1 MGQRETVLT
10 MLEEAAGNGVSSNQ
24 FYAAHL
30 PRFSARIHELRN
42 AGHVITKEPV
52 EQGHFLYRLVKVSA
66 TTTQTDPSLC
76 VRAVHGGADLG
87 QSPSTPE
94 RQRNRQVAD
103 VAGESSTDLGAAN
116 SPSSPQA
123 ETMAVSEPD
132 AGAESTDATGQI
144 TDAPESRD
152 GSGALLLF
160 EIPVNRWADAA

>member
-1 MGQRETVLT
+1 MTQRERVLN
-10 MLEEAAGNGVSSNQ
+10 MLRDAGSDGVSSND
-24 FYAAHL
+24 FFRACL

-42 AGHVITKEPV
+42 AGHTITKEPV

-103 VAGESSTDLGAAN
+103 VAGESSTSLGAN
-116 SPSSPQA
+116 RSSSPDPQDAAVA
-123 ETMAVSEPD
+123 EPRQV
-132 AGAESTDATGQI
+132 TDA
-144 TDAPESRD
+144 D
-152 GSGALLLF
+152 GSPGRDPSASLLLF
-160 EIPVNRWADAA
+160 DMPVDRYADAA

>member
-1 MGQRETVLT
+1 
-10 MLEEAAGNGVSSNQ
+10 
-24 FYAAHL
+24 
-30 PRFSARIHELRN
+30 
-42 AGHVITKEPV
+42 
-52 EQGHFLYRLVKVSA
+52 
-66 TTTQTDPSLC
+66 

>member
-66 TTTQTDPSLC
+66 APTSVDRESLDD
-76 VRAVHGGADLG
+76 RGADLG

-103 VAGESSTDLGAAN
+103 VAGESSTSLGAN
-116 SPSSPQA
+116 RSSSPDPQ
-123 ETMAVSEPD
+123 D
-132 AGAESTDATGQI
+132 AASPPRQVTDA
-144 TDAPESRD
+144 D
-152 GSGALLLF
+152 GSPGRDPSASLLLF
-160 EIPVNRWADAA
+160 DMPIDRYADAA

>member
-1 MGQRETVLT
+1 MGQRQTVLT

-103 VAGESSTDLGAAN
+103 VAGESSTDLGA
-116 SPSSPQA
+116 SLPPQPQDAAVA
-123 ETMAVSEPD
+123 EPRQV
-132 AGAESTDATGQI
+132 TDA
-144 TDAPESRD
+144 D
-152 GSGALLLF
+152 GSPGRDPSASLLLF
-160 EIPVNRWADAA
+160 DMPVANYRDAA

>member
-1 MGQRETVLT
+1 MGQRQTVLT
-10 MLEEAAGNGVSSNQ
+10 MLEDAGERGVTSNT
-24 FYAAHL
+24 FFASHL

-52 EQGHFLYRLVKVSA
+52 ERGHFLYRLVKVSV
-66 TTTQTDPSLC
+66 TPTSVDRESLDD
-76 VRAVHGGADLG
+76 RGADLG
-87 QSPSTPE
+87 QSPTTPE

>member
-1 MGQRETVLT
+1 MGQRQTVLT
-10 MLEEAAGNGVSSNQ
+10 MLEDAGERGVTSNT
-24 FYAAHL
+24 FFASHL

-42 AGHVITKEPV
+42 AGHTITKEPV

-103 VAGESSTDLGAAN
+103 VAGESSTTSEAT
-116 SPSSPQA
+116 SSSPQPREA
-123 ETMAVSEPD
+123 AAVQPRQV
-132 AGAESTDATGQI
+132 TDA
-144 TDAPESRD
+144 D
-152 GSGALLLF
+152 GSPGRDPSASLLLF
-160 EIPVNRWADAA
+160 DMPVDRYADAA

>member
-1 MGQRETVLT
+1 MTQRERVFN
-10 MLEEAAGNGVSSNQ
+10 MLRDAGSDGVSSND
-24 FYAAHL
+24 FFRACL
-30 PRFSARIHELRN
+30 PRFSARVHELRN
-42 AGHVITKEPV
+42 AGHTITKEPV

-66 TTTQTDPSLC
+66 APTSVDRESLDD
-76 VRAVHGGADLG
+76 RGADLG
-87 QSPSTPE
+87 QSPNTPE

>member
-1 MGQRETVLT
+1 MTQRETVLA
-10 MLEEAAGNGVSSNQ
+10 MLEEAGERGVSSNA

-30 PRFSARIHELRN
+30 PRFSARLHELRN
-42 AGHVITKEPV
+42 AGHMITTEPV

-103 VAGESSTDLGAAN
+103 VAGESSTSLGAN
-116 SPSSPQA
+116 RSSSPDPQDAAVA
-123 ETMAVSEPD
+123 EPRQV
-132 AGAESTDATGQI
+132 TDA
-144 TDAPESRD
+144 D
-152 GSGALLLF
+152 GSPGRDPSASLLLF
-160 EIPVNRWADAA
+160 DMPARLYEDAA

>member
-24 FYAAHL
+24 FYAACL

-42 AGHVITKEPV
+42 AGHTITKEPV

-94 RQRNRQVAD
+94 RQRNRQVAGA
-103 VAGESSTDLGAAN
+103 AGESSSTLGDR
-116 SPSSPQA
+116 SSSPDPQ
-123 ETMAVSEPD
+123 D
-132 AGAESTDATGQI
+132 AASPPRQVTDA
-144 TDAPESRD
+144 D
-152 GSGALLLF
+152 GSPGRDPSASLLLF
-160 EIPVNRWADAA
+160 DMPVDRYADAA

>member
-87 QSPSTPE
+87 QSEAQRAEGAGDLTQVGSRVPS
-94 RQRNRQVAD
+94 
-103 VAGESSTDLGAAN
+103 ESSTSLGAN
-116 SPSSPQA
+116 RSSSPDPQDA
-123 ETMAVSEPD
+123 AFEPRQV
-132 AGAESTDATGQI
+132 TDA
-144 TDAPESRD
+144 D
-152 GSGALLLF
+152 GSPGRDPSASLLLF
-160 EIPVNRWADAA
+160 DMPARLYEDAA

>member
-1 MGQRETVLT
+1 MTQRETVLA
-10 MLEEAAGNGVSSNQ
+10 MLEEAGERGVSSNA

-30 PRFSARIHELRN
+30 PRFSARLHELRN
-42 AGHVITKEPV
+42 AGHMITTEPV

-103 VAGESSTDLGAAN
+103 VAGESSTSLGAN
-116 SPSSPQA
+116 RSSSPDPQDAAVA
-123 ETMAVSEPD
+123 EPRQV
-132 AGAESTDATGQI
+132 TDA
-144 TDAPESRD
+144 D
-152 GSGALLLF
+152 GSPGGGPSASLLLF
-160 EIPVNRWADAA
+160 DMPVDRYVDAA

>member
-1 MGQRETVLT
+1 MTQRETILR
-10 MLEEAAGNGVSSNQ
+10 MLEEAGDRGVTGNT
-24 FYAAHL
+24 FYANFL
-30 PRFSARIHELRN
+30 PRFPARIHEL
-42 AGHVITKEPV
+42 KK
-52 EQGHFLYRLVKVSA
+52 QGHNIQRFPTEEPNVFLYRLVKVSV
-66 TTTQTDPSLC
+66 TDHSTHHESLDD
-76 VRAVHGGADLG
+76 RDADLG
-87 QSPSTPE
+87 QSPNTPE
-94 RQRNRQVAD
+94 GDGNGQVRCL
-103 VAGESSTDLGAAN
+103 AGGSSTSSGATN

>member
-24 FYAAHL
+24 FYAACL

-42 AGHVITKEPV
+42 AGHTITKEPV

-103 VAGESSTDLGAAN
+103 VAGESSTSLGAN
-116 SPSSPQA
+116 RSSSPEPREAAVA
-123 ETMAVSEPD
+123 EPRQV
-132 AGAESTDATGQI
+132 TDA
-144 TDAPESRD
+144 D
-152 GSGALLLF
+152 GSPGRDPSASLLLF
-160 EIPVNRWADAA
+160 DMPARLYEDAA

>member
-103 VAGESSTDLGAAN
+103 VAGESSTSLGAN
-116 SPSSPQA
+116 RSSSPDPQ
-123 ETMAVSEPD
+123 D
-132 AGAESTDATGQI
+132 AASPPRQVTDA
-144 TDAPESRD
+144 D
-152 GSGALLLF
+152 GSPGRDPSASLLLF
-160 EIPVNRWADAA
+160 DMPVDRYADAA